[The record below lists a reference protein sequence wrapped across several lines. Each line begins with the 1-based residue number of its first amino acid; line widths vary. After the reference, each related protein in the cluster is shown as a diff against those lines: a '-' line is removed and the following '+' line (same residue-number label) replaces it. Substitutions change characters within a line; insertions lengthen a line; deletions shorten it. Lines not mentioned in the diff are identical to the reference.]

1 MHIFKLPSPL
11 TKDQQYCT
19 RLKTA
24 RAVLPKLL
32 GLTRLEDGG
41 TRACELHNGTR
52 TRDMSAEE
60 KWPEPWSKEAALWI
74 TAGCIQSQNTKDQI
88 ILWSFG
94 TRTYSPKL
102 TYAIFCNRS
111 IDILIIL
118 PLKLFIKEP
127 IINLSR
133 LHCQW

>member
-1 MHIFKLPSPL
+1 MTITTTMKDNKPRRILIKIVHIFKLTSPL
-11 TKDQQYCT
+11 TKGQQYCT

-60 KWPEPWSKEAALWI
+60 K
-74 TAGCIQSQNTKDQI
+74 
-88 ILWSFG
+88 
-94 TRTYSPKL
+94 
-102 TYAIFCNRS
+102 
-111 IDILIIL
+111 
-118 PLKLFIKEP
+118 
-127 IINLSR
+127 
-133 LHCQW
+133 